1 MAESKRYSIGNG
13 RTLNIPDPLIEKC
26 SDLLRSKFS
35 LPADSALIA
44 EVALYLILYRLLKGE
59 HKGHTDN
66 NPEIVAWLSNW
77 QYLLDE
83 TGPPSALQL
92 SWWFARLIRIRHA
105 NQSDESNDQERK
117 SSALRQGAIIVSQF
131 VRPDPVLPRDFPDFV
146 FFIAAYAALVLCE
159 SAVDYHL
166 VEILQQYLTKVAPH
180 DMHIAHR
187 HGQILKRAL
196 QRNQASG
203 VGTNDPM
210 ISSLDDA
217 ANEDMLYSDMHDFSL
232 DGFDVFGELFSVD
245 SLL

>member
-1 MAESKRYSIGNG
+1 MAESKRHSIGNG
-13 RTLNIPDPLIEKC
+13 RTLNIPGPLIEKC

-35 LPADSALIA
+35 LLSDPALIA
-44 EVALYLILYRLLKGE
+44 EVSLYLILYRLLKGE

-66 NPEIVAWLSNW
+66 NPEIVAWLSKW

-105 NQSDESNDQERK
+105 NQSDESNDQERR
-117 SSALRQGAIIVSQF
+117 SSAIRQGAIIVSQF
-131 VRPDPVLPRDFPDFV
+131 VRPDPALPRDFPDFV

-203 VGTNDPM
+203 AGTNDPM

-217 ANEDMLYSDMHDFSL
+217 VNEDMLYSDMHDFSL